1 MRTYVITNSSGSLEQ
16 RYELTA
22 SEVYDKLL
30 NDEHITDEYGQ
41 IRFFLGDVDII
52 VKQKDVV
59 GNIIQEWLQGWL
71 LKRKIDFDPSTNPQ
85 MPPDFY
91 LNIHDHDSELLEV
104 KAFNS
109 EASPAFDI
117 ADFKGF
123 AKAVLQTPSALYTNF
138 LIFAYR
144 MSDDGFVTITNIWL
158 KKLWEITRA
167 SERWPI
173 NVQYKNGEINKIRPG
188 ASSTWD
194 KPPIIDRRNKYPHFA
209 DLKDFLSAYRET
221 LLLYAETHGIGSTWK
236 NDLNRAFFNHN
247 LPTIDFPWWDTIK
260 DRYVTPNHR

>member
-1 MRTYVITNSSGSLEQ
+1 MRTYQIINSEGCPED

-22 SEVYDKLL
+22 NEVYNKLL
-30 NDEHITDEYGQ
+30 NEEQICNEQGQ
-41 IRFFLGDVDII
+41 IRFYLGNVDII

-71 LKRKIDFDPSTNPQ
+71 TSRHIDFDPSTNPQ

-91 LNIHDHDSELLEV
+91 LNKNNHDVELLEV
-104 KAFNS
+104 KAYNS

-123 AKAVLQTPSALYTNF
+123 AKAVLLSPSALDTNF
-138 LIFAYR
+138 LIFAYK
-144 MSDDGFVTITNIWL
+144 MSDDGYVSITKMWL

-173 NVQYKNGEINKIRPG
+173 NVQFKNGEINKIRP
-188 ASSTWD
+188 AAASTWD
-194 KPPIIDRRNKYPHFA
+194 KPPIKQKGNKYPHFA
-209 DLKDFLSAYRET
+209 NLSDFLSAFQET
-221 LLLYAETHGIGSTWK
+221 LLLYGTISICFLTLG
-236 NDLNRAFFNHN
+236 NFNFILFYN
-247 LPTIDFPWWDTIK
+247 SP
-260 DRYVTPNHR
+260 

>member
-1 MRTYVITNSSGSLEQ
+1 MRTYQIINSEGCPED

-22 SEVYDKLL
+22 NEVYNKLL
-30 NDEHITDEYGQ
+30 NEEQICNEQGQ
-41 IRFFLGDVDII
+41 IRFYLGNVDII

-71 LKRKIDFDPSTNPQ
+71 TSRHIDFDPSTNPQ

-91 LNIHDHDSELLEV
+91 LNKNNHDVELLEV
-104 KAFNS
+104 KAYNS

-123 AKAVLQTPSALYTNF
+123 AKAVLLSPSALDTNF
-138 LIFAYR
+138 LIFAYK
-144 MSDDGFVTITNIWL
+144 MSDDGYVSITKMWL

-173 NVQYKNGEINKIRPG
+173 NVQFKNGEINKIRP
-188 ASSTWD
+188 AAASTWD
-194 KPPIIDRRNKYPHFA
+194 KPPIKQKGNKYPHFA
-209 DLKDFLSAYRET
+209 NLSDFLSAFQET
-221 LLLYAETHGIGSTWK
+221 LLLYGETHSIGSTWK
-236 NDLNRAFFNHN
+236 MDLNNAFAAHN
-247 LPTIDFPWWDTIK
+247 LPTVNFPWWDTIK
-260 DRYVTPNHR
+260 HNYV

>member
-1 MRTYVITNSSGSLEQ
+1 MRSYEIVSGGVADT

-22 SEVYDKLL
+22 HEVYDKLL
-30 NDEHITDEYGQ
+30 NEEQICNEKGQ
-41 IRFFLGDVDII
+41 IRFYLGNVDII

-71 LKRKIDFDPSTNPQ
+71 TSRHIDFDPSTNPQ

-91 LNIHDHDSELLEV
+91 LCKSDHDKELLEV

-123 AKAVLQTPSALYTNF
+123 AKAVLQSPSALDTNF
-138 LIFAYR
+138 LIFAYK
-144 MSDDGFVTITNIWL
+144 MSDDGYVSITKIWL

-167 SERWPI
+167 SERWPV
-173 NVQYKNGEINKIRPG
+173 NVQFKNGEINKIRPA

-194 KPPIIDRRNKYPHFA
+194 KAPVKQKGNKYPHFA
-209 DLKDFLSAYRET
+209 SLSDFLSAFQET
-221 LLLYAETHGIGSTWK
+221 LLLYGETHSIGSTWK
-236 NDLNRAFFNHN
+236 TDLNNAFRLHHMPEIN
-247 LPTIDFPWWDTIK
+247 FPWWDTIK
-260 DRYVTPNHR
+260 NKYV